1 MPLLSRLVLH
11 GCAKLLH
18 SAMPVKCG
26 GWQWQK
32 SCITL
37 HGRAKNHENSSESV
51 GLTVPR
57 IRTGFSSA
65 QQVADLA
72 GVSRSAVSRTFTPGA
87 SVSGET
93 RERVMLAAEQL
104 GYHVN
109 HLARGLVRASTGIV
123 CLIVAD
129 GDTPYHARLQKAL
142 TQHLRDA
149 GKMAMVFNTSGPSH
163 HVDQALRNTL
173 NYRADASIVL
183 SGSPPQLLIRTC
195 LENGQRLVLIN
206 RDDRFDGPHN
216 IGVDNAAAAEAALH
230 AFIRAGCTRP
240 ALVTSAA
247 GTPSLLSRET
257 AFLTAAQ
264 EEGLEVTV
272 WREGR
277 TGYATGADGARR
289 LFSGRQRPDAAFCV
303 TDLIACGFLDA
314 ARHEFGINVPRDL
327 CVIGFDDIEQ
337 ADWASYRLTTFSPPI
352 EEIARRAVR
361 LATGAREE
369 AGSRLICHAPM
380 VWRSTVRPGQG

>member
-1 MPLLSRLVLH
+1 M
-11 GCAKLLH
+11 
-18 SAMPVKCG
+18 
-26 GWQWQK
+26 
-32 SCITL
+32 L
-37 HGRAKNHENSSESV
+37 HGRARNHEKQQRV
-51 GLTVPR
+51 VRLTVQR
-57 IRTGFSSA
+57 ARNGFSSA

-87 SVSGET
+87 SVSEET
-93 RERVMLAAEQL
+93 RERVLQAAEQL

-109 HLARGLVRASTGIV
+109 HLARGLMRASTGIV

-129 GDTPYHARLQKAL
+129 GDTPYHARLQRML

-149 GKMAMVFNTSGPSH
+149 GKVAMVFNTSGPSH

-183 SGSPPQLLIRTC
+183 SGSPPQVLIRTC
-195 LENGQRLVLIN
+195 LENGQRLILIN

-247 GTPSLLSRET
+247 GTPSLLARET
-257 AFLTAAQ
+257 AFIAAARK
-264 EEGLEVTV
+264 EGLEVIL

-277 TGYATGADGARR
+277 TGYATGVEGARR

-314 ARHEFGINVPRDL
+314 ARHEFGISVPRDL

-337 ADWASYRLTTFSPPI
+337 ADWASYRLTTFAPPI
-352 EEIARRAVR
+352 EEIATHAVR

-369 AGSRLICHAPM
+369 GGAGSRMIYHAPM
-380 VWRSTVRPGQG
+380 IWRGTLRPGQS